1 MLVNV
6 CIFSITN
13 GIAMKILAVNSFIY
27 SLDEYF
33 RVITMSGI
41 ALGVT
46 KMNTKHKTRVKNVWF
61 LLELGPG

>member
-1 MLVNV
+1 
-6 CIFSITN
+6 
-13 GIAMKILAVNSFIY
+13 MKILAVNSFIY